1 MLIKRNVYFSA
12 IDQETGE
19 EKLFSVNEVLDEETY
34 LEKLYSKK
42 EDDTKL
48 KIGDRMNIWA
58 NKHLAT
64 KGDREAMIESTEKGK
79 HGKMVKRAAISAGI
93 GGAIGG
99 GAGTKILG
107 GSNKMALATAGIY
120 GAAAAAGGAAGSYI
134 GAKGRDFLRKHSK
147 SYDKKIEKQK
157 DAIKVANGD
166 MSKAEFAK
174 KHYKKED

>member
-19 EKLFSVNEVLDEETY
+19 ERLFSVNEVLDEETY
-34 LEKLYSKK
+34 LERLYSEKK
-42 EDDTKL
+42 DDTKL
-48 KIGDRMNIWA
+48 KMGDRMDIWA

-64 KGDREAMIESTEKGK
+64 KGDREAAIESAEKGK
-79 HGKMVKRAAISAGI
+79 HGRMVKRAAVSSGI
-93 GGAIGG
+93 VGATLGGVNA
-99 GAGTKILG
+99 KMLG
-107 GSNKMALATAGIY
+107 GSNKMALAAAGLTGAATAG
-120 GAAAAAGGAAGSYI
+120 GGAAGAYI

-147 SYDKKIEKQK
+147 SYDKFAEKMTDK
-157 DAIKVANGD
+157 IKVANGD